1 MTHLVAAFPQG
12 HRYARR
18 RVLRPKDF
26 EGEAFVSLGP
36 ELNMRGRIDD
46 IFARAGVVRRRVI
59 EAQLSAAICEL
70 VIAGAGLALIDPI
83 TAFEMRDRGLAATRF
98 EPRIEHPLS
107 LLFPSYRARAATLE
121 AFLRILHG
129 ELAKNPWIA

>member
-1 MTHLVAAFPQG
+1 MASSAHPVAAVDVQG
-12 HRYARR
+12 
-18 RVLRPKDF
+18 
-26 EGEAFVSLGP
+26 LGDHIVGLCRCQ
-36 ELNMRGRIDD
+36 EHS
-46 IFARAGVVRRRVI
+46 RAGVVRRRLI

-98 EPRIEHPLS
+98 EPRIEYPLS

-121 AFLRILHG
+121 AFLRILHR